1 VNDFIIGVKEGIIA
15 TSMLEWIAVLTGV
28 AYVILAAKK
37 YILCWLFAL
46 ISAGIYVYLCYSS
59 DLFLESFLQLFYVL
73 MAIMGWYLWKKSE
86 DREDLII
93 TWSRDFH
100 FFNIAVSTVIVVG
113 LGYYFDGNTNQDYP
127 YLDAFTTVFSMAA
140 TYMVTQRV
148 LENWIYWIVVDI
160 AAIFLYAG
168 KGFFLTS
175 VLYLIF
181 TVLALYGFVKW
192 RKQYRLQ
199 LNDKSRNHRPRMF
212 R

>member
-1 VNDFIIGVKEGIIA
+1 VNDFIISLKEGILA
-15 TSMLEWIAVLTGV
+15 TSLLEWMAVSTGI

-37 YILCWLFAL
+37 IILCWLFAFV
-46 ISAGIYVYLCYSS
+46 SAAIYVFLCYSS
-59 DLFLESFLQLFYVL
+59 DLYLESFLQLFYVL
-73 MAIMGWYLWKKSE
+73 MAIVGWYLWNKTR

-100 FFNIAVSTVIVVG
+100 FFNIAVSLVIVVG

-127 YLDAFTTVFSMAA
+127 YLDAFTTVFSLAA

-168 KGFFLTS
+168 KGFVLTS

-181 TVLALYGFVKW
+181 TLLAVFGYLKW
-192 RKQYRLQ
+192 RKKYRLQ
-199 LNDKSRNHRPRMF
+199 KNEKNRHHRSRMF
-212 R
+212 G